1 MISRVTNDHINSL
14 HLHCNAFFRLYMRM
28 IMEYRNIRMP
38 EIRMLLVVVVYSNE
52 AVILFLKLVMGFG
65 TSAMKGDSSLSFNHQ
80 LKYYSLIIVICYYRF
95 LNSRWDQKV
104 HVCFFGI
111 LWRSMDRSICL
122 INVIKALWHI
132 LSSTGISVRLY
143 EVSSKKR
150 VVYRPQA
157 TWRCTAYL
165 PILLQ
170 LLVLYVG
177 PFINLLCV
185 AFPFFIESKTKERSW
200 NKNYRIV
207 VFFRTTRTFHFHLL
221 LLQLKKKIQRK
232 K

>member
-38 EIRMLLVVVVYSNE
+38 EIRILLVVVVVDYSNE

-80 LKYYSLIIVICYYRF
+80 LKYYSLITVICYYRF
-95 LNSRWDQKV
+95 LNSHWDQRV

-111 LWRSMDRSICL
+111 LWRSMDRSICR

-165 PILLQ
+165 PILLL

-207 VFFRTTRTFHFHLL
+207 VFFFELLVLFTFTCCCCN
-221 LLQLKKKIQRK
+221 
-232 K
+232 

>member
-38 EIRMLLVVVVYSNE
+38 EIRMLLVVVVDYSNE

-65 TSAMKGDSSLSFNHQ
+65 TSAMKGDSCLSFNHQ

-95 LNSRWDQKV
+95 LNSHWDQKV

-111 LWRSMDRSICL
+111 LWRSMDRSICR

-132 LSSTGISVRLY
+132 ISSTGISVRLY

-165 PILLQ
+165 PILLL

-185 AFPFFIESKTKERSW
+185 AFPFFIESTTKERSW

-207 VFFRTTRTFHFHLL
+207 VFFELLVLFTFTCCCCN
-221 LLQLKKKIQRK
+221 
-232 K
+232 